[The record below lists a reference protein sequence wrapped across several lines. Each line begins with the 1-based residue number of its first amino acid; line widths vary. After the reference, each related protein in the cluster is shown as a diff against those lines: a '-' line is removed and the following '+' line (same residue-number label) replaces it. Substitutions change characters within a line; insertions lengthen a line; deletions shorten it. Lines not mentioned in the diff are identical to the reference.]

1 MTTKSL
7 KPVNVQDKNCLT
19 STNPEDCHNHYQMCG
34 LTFFDEEGIAWIDML
49 RNVPCSPEGLTA
61 EDAYHYLVFHG
72 LAHEESTLEAFAE
85 TYEMTTP
92 VLRRGYVYSVR
103 IKAWAK
109 KKVPAQVWEME
120 HEFILSEREKYPN
133 SPLYQSPHP
142 DRDRPQNRSSI
153 AAAA

>member
-1 MTTKSL
+1 MTTKVL
-7 KPVNVQDKNCLT
+7 KTVNVQDKNCLI

-34 LTFFDEEGIAWIDML
+34 LTFYDKEGIAWIDML

-61 EDAYHYLVFHG
+61 EDAYHYLVFYG
-72 LAHEESTLEAFAE
+72 LAHEESSFETFAE
-85 TYEMTTP
+85 TFEMTTP
-92 VLRRGYVYSVR
+92 VLRRGYVYCVK
-103 IKAWAK
+103 IKAWVK
-109 KKVPAQVWEME
+109 KKVPAQVWAMD

-142 DRDRPQNRSSI
+142 DRHRPQNPFV